1 MKLKLPQL
9 PPKVEKLLT
18 NKTLMYVMSILAIFV
33 LLGYLTIRNLSA
45 IILFLITG
53 LVTMYFSNNIIVIV
67 LVSILITSIFAS
79 NIPRRRE
86 GFEDK
91 KEETPSDK
99 TAEKIPAPKMKK
111 EDVEKEPTTVV
122 PNVPKIDNFAN
133 NNSKN
138 KKSSTI
144 DYAATVEDA
153 YSQLNGLIGSEGV
166 ANLTKDTKNLMD
178 HQLKLAE
185 SMKSMGSLVE
195 GLGPMLSQA
204 QQIMGGLDNKSFGG
218 DLASLAK
225 KFNSTTTK

>member
-9 PPKVEKLLT
+9 PPKVDKLLT
-18 NKTLMYVMSILAIFV
+18 NKTLMYVITILAVFI
-33 LLGYLTIRNLSA
+33 LLGYLKIRNLSA
-45 IILFLITG
+45 IILFLISG
-53 LVTMYFSNNIIVIV
+53 LVTMYFSDNIIVIM
-67 LVSILITSIFAS
+67 LVSIIITSIFAS
-79 NIPRRRE
+79 NLPRRRE

-91 KEETPSDK
+91 KDETPEETP
-99 TAEKIPAPKMKK
+99 APKIKK
-111 EDVEKEPTTVV
+111 EALQKEATTVV

-133 NNSKN
+133 NNNKN
-138 KKSSTI
+138 TKSSTI

-166 ANLTKDTKNLMD
+166 SNLTKDTKNLMD

-218 DLASLAK
+218 DLSSLAK
-225 KFNSTTTK
+225 KFNSK

>member
-1 MKLKLPQL
+1 
-9 PPKVEKLLT
+9 
-18 NKTLMYVMSILAIFV
+18 
-33 LLGYLTIRNLSA
+33 
-45 IILFLITG
+45 
-53 LVTMYFSNNIIVIV
+53 MYFSNNIIVIV

-91 KEETPSDK
+91 KEETPEE
-99 TAEKIPAPKMKK
+99 TPQTPEEIPAPKMKK
-111 EDVEKEPTTVV
+111 EAVKNEPTTVV

-133 NNSKN
+133 NNNKN

-204 QQIMGGLDNKSFGG
+204 QQIMGGLDSKSFGG

-225 KFNSTTTK
+225 KFNSK

>member
-9 PPKVEKLLT
+9 PPKVEKMLT
-18 NKTLMYVMSILAIFV
+18 NKTLMYVISVLAIFV
-33 LLGYLTIRNLSA
+33 LLGYLKIRNLSA
-45 IILFLITG
+45 IILFLSTG
-53 LVTMYFSNNIIVIV
+53 LVTMYFSNNIIVIL

-79 NIPRRRE
+79 NISRTRE

-91 KEETPSDK
+91 KEETPQ
-99 TAEKIPAPKMKK
+99 TPEEIPAPKMKK
-111 EDVEKEPTTVV
+111 EDVEKEPTNVV

-185 SMKSMGSLVE
+185 SMKSMGSLVD

-218 DLASLAK
+218 NLESLAK
-225 KFNSTTTK
+225 KFNSK

>member
-1 MKLKLPQL
+1 MKLKL

-91 KEETPSDK
+91 KEETPDE
-99 TAEKIPAPKMKK
+99 TPQTPEEIPAPKMKK
-111 EDVEKEPTTVV
+111 GSVEKEPTTVV

-225 KFNSTTTK
+225 KFNSK

>member
-1 MKLKLPQL
+1 
-9 PPKVEKLLT
+9 
-18 NKTLMYVMSILAIFV
+18 MYVITILAVFI
-33 LLGYLTIRNLSA
+33 LLGYLKIRNLSA
-45 IILFLITG
+45 IILFLISG
-53 LVTMYFSNNIIVIV
+53 LVTMYFSDNIIVIM
-67 LVSILITSIFAS
+67 LVSIIITSIFAS
-79 NIPRRRE
+79 NLPRRRE

-91 KEETPSDK
+91 KDETSEETP
-99 TAEKIPAPKMKK
+99 APKIKK
-111 EDVEKEPTTVV
+111 EALQKEPATVV

-133 NNSKN
+133 NNNKN

-166 ANLTKDTKNLMD
+166 SNLTKDTKNLMD

-218 DLASLAK
+218 DLSSLAK
-225 KFNSTTTK
+225 KFNSK

>member
-1 MKLKLPQL
+1 MKLKLP
-9 PPKVEKLLT
+9 PKVDKLLT
-18 NKTLMYVMSILAIFV
+18 NKTLMYVISILAIFV
-33 LLGYLTIRNLSA
+33 LLGYLKIRNLSA
-45 IILFLITG
+45 IILFLISG
-53 LVTMYFSNNIIVIV
+53 LVTMYFSNNIIVIL
-67 LVSILITSIFAS
+67 LVSIIITSIFAS
-79 NIPRRRE
+79 NVPRRE

-91 KEETPSDK
+91 KEESPEETPQ
-99 TAEKIPAPKMKK
+99 TPEENPEKIPESKMKK
-111 EDVEKEPTTVV
+111 DASPVV

-133 NNSKN
+133 NNNKN

-218 DLASLAK
+218 DLATLAK
-225 KFNSTTTK
+225 KFNSK

>member
-9 PPKVEKLLT
+9 PPKVEKMLT
-18 NKTLMYVMSILAIFV
+18 NKTLMYVISILAIFV
-33 LLGYLTIRNLSA
+33 LLGYLKIRNLSA
-45 IILFLITG
+45 IILFLLSG
-53 LVTMYFSNNIIVIV
+53 LVTMYFSDNIIVIV
-67 LVSILITSIFAS
+67 LVSIIITSIFAS

-91 KEETPSDK
+91 KEETPEE
-99 TAEKIPAPKMKK
+99 TPAPKMKK
-111 EDVEKEPTTVV
+111 ESVEKETTVV
-122 PNVPKIDNFAN
+122 PNAPKIDNFAN
-133 NNSKN
+133 NNNKN

-185 SMKSMGSLVE
+185 SMQAMGGLVE

-204 QQIMGGLDNKSFGG
+204 QQIMGGLDSKSFGG

-225 KFNSTTTK
+225 KFNSK